1 VRRTYLLQCSGFVI
15 AIITA
20 FLSLLLVHWL
30 VQRLH
35 NASNYQCL
43 RSSMRVFCDLA
54 ALCPSQVPLVLL
66 FSQRI
71 KQLWK
76 TESLLISWQES
87 YRSLDVGKSAYA
99 LYSHCMSPIII
110 YPDAQT
116 GALPQLRSHLLQLF
130 VETHDAASPF
140 VALPATDTV
149 RRIAPNMQNMV

>member
-1 VRRTYLLQCSGFVI
+1 MFGLRDRHNYRFLDSSARSLVSPTASQCFQLPMS
-15 AIITA
+15 
-20 FLSLLLVHWL
+20 SLIY
-30 VQRLH
+30 
-35 NASNYQCL
+35 A
-43 RSSMRVFCDLA
+43 VFCDLA
-54 ALCPSQVPLVLL
+54 VLCPLQLPLVLL

-76 TESLLISWQES
+76 TESLLIWWQES
-87 YRSLDVGKSAYA
+87 YRSLDVGKSVYA

-110 YPDAQT
+110 CPDAQT

-149 RRIAPNMQNMV
+149 RRIAPNMQNIV